1 MIAKDQILIIYKDQ
15 KTVTKNQEFW
25 NDKFSNKFNVNH
37 LYLYDYIHLTN
48 KNIIDVIKKK
58 ITELKVDKIMF
69 EGDHLSLIDYNF
81 IKSFEG
87 NLKKGLFC
95 GDDTEWHQVNLLT
108 GCACDFVLTD
118 PVSSLK
124 FNELGIRSIFSTIEA
139 NDNIFKDYKLEKE
152 IDVLFF
158 GRDKTDRKDYID
170 LLKENNINY
179 LSVNPYLEISDTMEK
194 LAKLINKSKIVI
206 NLTKSSNGSRYYNPS
221 SALKYGYFFKGR
233 IIMVGMC
240 NSLCVSEYAPSVKL
254 LFPNNE
260 LPTFSSKKE
269 FLEIVKDYLNNK
281 QKLAEDTKKYHLSS
295 MKYSDKN
302 YVNKLYEFINEI
314 KKKDE
319 IEVKIPIWYYYLTIR
334 QHFRLRAKFIKIK
347 SFFLQFFEN
356 FQLPIYTYPI
366 NILFFLRFLPNL
378 IFKKIF

>member
-1 MIAKDQILIIYKDQ
+1 M
-15 KTVTKNQEFW
+15 TRNGTK
-25 NDKFSNKFNVNH
+25 
-37 LYLYDYIHLTN
+37 
-48 KNIIDVIKKK
+48 
-58 ITELKVDKIMF
+58 
-69 EGDHLSLIDYNF
+69 
-81 IKSFEG
+81 
-87 NLKKGLFC
+87 
-95 GDDTEWHQVNLLT
+95 VNLLT

-158 GRDKTDRKDYID
+158 GRDKTDRKDYIN

-269 FLEIVKDYLNNK
+269 F
-281 QKLAEDTKKYHLSS
+281 
-295 MKYSDKN
+295 
-302 YVNKLYEFINEI
+302 
-314 KKKDE
+314 
-319 IEVKIPIWYYYLTIR
+319 
-334 QHFRLRAKFIKIK
+334 
-347 SFFLQFFEN
+347 
-356 FQLPIYTYPI
+356 
-366 NILFFLRFLPNL
+366 
-378 IFKKIF
+378 